1 MLQVSLDRPK
11 ISAMD
16 FVDLDASMLQTVCCT
31 NWITNIDNLTFKFVL
46 NFSLGYTDDDLLCPH
61 CASS

>member
-16 FVDLDASMLQTVCCT
+16 FVDLDASMLQTVYAALILTKT
-31 NWITNIDNLTFKFVL
+31 NKSNIIFI
-46 NFSLGYTDDDLLCPH
+46 FSK
-61 CASS
+61 